1 MQALGKVKSGGVYL
15 LEQLPGA
22 EETVVQE
29 AVAVRLSDA
38 MPVSREQVMESSSP
52 ICIYFCC
59 RLFSFSLGGR
69 LSGFFQK
76 HAFAAEA
83 YQEKQDDADQE
94 KGACISWS
102 RRQTGN
108 ALFTGDH
115 GRWILIFCFMT
126 RRLLTA
132 RRFIFPILIYRT
144 EHLFL
149 FL

>member
-1 MQALGKVKSGGVYL
+1 MKKTINRLPDSELDIMLVLWKYEPPMTRIEIERVVNEKKALAPTTILSL
-15 LEQLPGA
+15 L
-22 EETVVQE
+22 T
-29 AVAVRLSDA
+29 RL
-38 MPVSREQVMESSSP
+38 E
-52 ICIYFCC
+52 
-59 RLFSFSLGGR
+59 
-69 LSGFFQK
+69 
-76 HAFAAEA
+76 
-83 YQEKQDDADQE
+83 
-94 KGACISWS
+94 
-102 RRQTGN
+102 TGN